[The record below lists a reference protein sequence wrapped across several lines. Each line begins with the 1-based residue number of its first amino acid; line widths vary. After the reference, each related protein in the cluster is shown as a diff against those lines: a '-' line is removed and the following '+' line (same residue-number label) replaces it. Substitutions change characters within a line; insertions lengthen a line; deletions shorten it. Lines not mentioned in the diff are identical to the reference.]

1 MRLSY
6 LFRNKDYCDL
16 IQLQDMRISYSQFGE
31 DLVLL
36 SILESTVRKR
46 ENGFYVDVG
55 AFNPWKYS
63 NTALLHNFFGWTG
76 INIDANPGSIE
87 LFKSA
92 RPNDINLVAAISDVI
107 EELEFSIFN
116 HPALN
121 TLDKNLRKKQ
131 EAKAPFEVKEVL
143 SVTTQR
149 LDDIFHQYSN
159 QFVNIDVL
167 SVDAEGFDLKVLK
180 SNNWEIYQPTV
191 ILVEQHT
198 LKLNELDS
206 DLTYLFLTSKGYK
219 LVSRCFVTSI
229 YVKE

>member
-1 MRLSY
+1 MYVKINRKIKPRHLS
-6 LFRNKDYCDL
+6 LRGVTL
-16 IQLQDMRISYSQFGE
+16 
-31 DLVLL
+31 
-36 SILESTVRKR
+36 
-46 ENGFYVDVG
+46 
-55 AFNPWKYS
+55 
-63 NTALLHNFFGWTG
+63 GW
-76 INIDANPGSIE
+76 
-87 LFKSA
+87 
-92 RPNDINLVAAISDVI
+92 
-107 EELEFSIFN
+107 
-116 HPALN
+116 
-121 TLDKNLRKKQ
+121 
-131 EAKAPFEVKEVL
+131 
-143 SVTTQR
+143 R

-198 LKLNELDS
+198 LKFNELDS

>member
-1 MRLSY
+1 MRLSSF
-6 LFRNKDYCDL
+6 FRNKDSSDL

-36 SILESTVRKR
+36 QILESIVKKR
-46 ENGFYVDVG
+46 ENGFYVDIG

-63 NTALLHNFFGWTG
+63 NTALLHNFFGWKG
-76 INIDANPGSIE
+76 INIDANPASIE

-116 HPALN
+116 HPAIN
-121 TLDKNLRKKQ
+121 TLDKSLREKQ
-131 EAKAPFEVKEVL
+131 EGKAPFEVKEVL

-149 LDDIFHQYSN
+149 LDDIFNQYSDR
-159 QFVNIDVL
+159 FVNIDVL

-180 SNNWEIYQPTV
+180 SNNWEIYQPRV
-191 ILVEQHT
+191 ILVEQHS
-198 LKLNELDS
+198 LQLHQLDL

-229 YVKE
+229 YVKR